1 MDKVK
6 FPFILEES
14 QERAVRM
21 AFIDFKIFFTGS
33 LSRKD
38 IIDEFKVS
46 EITATRIISDYKDT
60 MPENMTYDNKS
71 KLFILNKDSF
81 SHFFNFRAEDALDML
96 SSGFDK
102 NKIIK
107 DCGFLIS
114 ENVGV
119 NSSPIS
125 VDVVSKVTRAM
136 YQKKKII
143 CEYNS
148 ATSDDYDQRTLIPL
162 SLLFDGINWIFRA
175 YHENTGGVIKYKNFN
190 FSRIISV
197 KETED
202 GYDRVFGLDFDDLWN
217 KVVPVELEINNDL
230 SPEVKNKIKRD
241 YGIITADN
249 KILMS
254 VRAAF
259 VWIILN
265 QLGFNYK
272 GNGDLEEGYV
282 FKLKNHDML
291 KQIGA
296 I

>member
-46 EITATRIISDYKDT
+46 EITATRIISDYKDI
-60 MPENMTYDNKS
+60 MPENMMYDNKS
-71 KLFILNKDSF
+71 KLFVLNNDSF
-81 SHFFNFRAEDALDML
+81 SHFFNFSAEDALTML

-102 NKIIK
+102 NRIIK

-119 NSSPIS
+119 NSSPIP
-125 VDVVSKVTRAM
+125 VDIASKVTRAI

-148 ATSDDYDQRTLIPL
+148 ATSDNYEKRTLIPL

-175 YHENTGGVIKYKNFN
+175 YHENTDSKIKYKNFN
-190 FSRIISV
+190 FSRIISIE
-197 KETED
+197 ETED
-202 GYDRVFGLDFDDLWN
+202 SYDRVFGLDFDDLWN
-217 KVVPVELEINNDL
+217 KVVPVELEIKHVL
-230 SPEVKNKIKRD
+230 SAEVKNKIKRD
-241 YGIITADN
+241 YGIQSADN

-265 QLGFNYK
+265 QLGFNYN
-272 GNGDLEEGYV
+272 GNGDIEEGYV
-282 FKLKNHDML
+282 FVLKNHDML
-291 KQIGA
+291 KQMGA

>member
-6 FPFILEES
+6 FPFILEDS

-46 EITATRIISDYKDT
+46 EITATRIISDYKDI
-60 MPENMTYDNKS
+60 MPENMMYDNKS
-71 KLFILNKDSF
+71 KLFVLNNDSF
-81 SHFFNFRAEDALDML
+81 SHFFNFSAEDALTML

-102 NKIIK
+102 NRIIK

-119 NSSPIS
+119 NSSPIP
-125 VDVVSKVTRAM
+125 VDIASKVTRAI

-148 ATSDDYDQRTLIPL
+148 ATSDNYEKRTLIPL

-175 YHENTGGVIKYKNFN
+175 YHENTDSKIKYKNFN
-190 FSRIISV
+190 FSRIISIE
-197 KETED
+197 ETED
-202 GYDRVFGLDFDDLWN
+202 SYDRVFGLDFDDLWN
-217 KVVPVELEINNDL
+217 KVVPVELEIKHVL
-230 SPEVKNKIKRD
+230 SAEVKNKIKRD
-241 YGIITADN
+241 YGIKSADN

-265 QLGFNYK
+265 QLGFNYN
-272 GNGDLEEGYV
+272 GNGDIEEGYV
-282 FKLKNHDML
+282 FVLKNHDML
-291 KQIGA
+291 KQMGA